1 MTKNSVKYLQGIS
14 FLQLAVNEKKKIKN
28 LGGAI
33 PDTVIPQN
41 FCDNVKLLCML
52 NMNGWVAVLKEILNE
67 DFLINRTIILA
78 PKLPQ

>member
-1 MTKNSVKYLQGIS
+1 
-14 FLQLAVNEKKKIKN
+14 
-28 LGGAI
+28 
-33 PDTVIPQN
+33 
-41 FCDNVKLLCML
+41 ML